1 MTERYE
7 LSKERIEE
15 IVTEAEGLCVYGP
28 FFVSVSR
35 YIKGLLSIYEDIKV
49 NGPIGN
55 KSLEELR
62 KRNDFLYGPIYPEAV
77 KVSTIK
83 ESDVFYEGYD
93 KSFLNPDYAYKM
105 YGETGTYLCA
115 VFAEIFGMIP
125 YVFECDI
132 EEIIIRIELLL
143 EIYGTVKNTYEDGE
157 EVKSD
162 TLKDILY
169 YYVFDYTE
177 DESLKRINKQLTIDN
192 AYANKII
199 ENYDLSDVRTL
210 YAFGE
215 YVGKSE
221 EETFSAV
228 AALDEKDVEIM
239 SSTFTEGFKKGFV
252 VSKKDLSKKKTVN
265 LRYRLGFERVAKE
278 AIKQFRS
285 MGLES
290 VIYRAG
296 YDIFSRTGIFKPGYY
311 GGLANPQFDEDHKED
326 MSLVL
331 DGHLV
336 TRRIEGIKAAYEEL
350 KKEAEE
356 WAGPACMEI
365 FGEDSF
371 VPAECAHAA
380 RYGSKKQEL
389 ITDYR
394 RKSSEITNE
403 YIKREERSFTIIAW
417 PVPAIGNY
425 DEILKE
431 IITVNT
437 LPTDKY
443 QAIHQA
449 LIDALDKSDYI
460 HVVGTNGNKT
470 DLKVKLADLK
480 NPDKETKYE
489 NCLADVNIPVGEVFT
504 SPVLK
509 GTDGVLHVKEVF
521 LNDLKFKNIELEIKD
536 GKIDKYTCTNYEDE
550 EKNKGFIEENL
561 LFHHPTL
568 PVGEAAIGTNTY
580 AYALAKKYDIFN
592 KLPIL
597 IAEKMGPHFAFGDTC
612 YSQEE
617 SVKVFNPDG
626 KEMIAKENGEPYTYC
641 HTDITIPYDELGLLE
656 AVTYGGERI
665 KLLENGR
672 FVLKGCEELNI
683 PLGQ

>member
-15 IVTEAEGLCVYGP
+15 IITEAEGLGIYGP
-28 FFVSVSR
+28 FFVSVSKHV
-35 YIKGLLSIYEDIKV
+35 KGLLDIYEDIKV
-49 NGPIGN
+49 NGSIGS

-62 KRNDFLYGPIYPEAV
+62 ERNDFLYGEIYEENY
-77 KVSTIK
+77 K
-83 ESDVFYEGYD
+83 
-93 KSFLNPDYAYKM
+93 KSYLNPDYAYETL
-105 YGETGTYLCA
+105 GEAGSILSA
-115 VFAEIFGMIP
+115 VYAEVFGMIP

-132 EEIIIRIELLL
+132 EELVIRMELLL
-143 EIYGTVKNTYEDGE
+143 EVYGNVLLAEGAPIKE
-157 EVKSD
+157 EE
-162 TLKDILY
+162 LREILY

-199 ENYDLSDVRTL
+199 ENCDLSDIRTL

-221 EETFSAV
+221 EDTFKAI
-228 AALDEKDVEIM
+228 AALDDKTVETM
-239 SSTFTEGFKKGFV
+239 SRTYTEGFKKGFV

-265 LRYRLGFERVAKE
+265 LRYRLGFERVACE
-278 AIKQFRS
+278 AIKQFRA

-350 KKEAEE
+350 KQEAEE

-371 VPAECAHAA
+371 VPSECVHAA
-380 RYGSKKQEL
+380 RYGAKKQEL
-389 ITDYR
+389 ITDFR
-394 RKSSEITNE
+394 RKSAEITNE

-425 DEILKE
+425 EEILKE

-437 LPTDKY
+437 LPVDTY
-443 QAIHQA
+443 QAIQQT
-449 LIDALDKSDYI
+449 LIDTLDKSDYI
-460 HVVGTNGNKT
+460 HVVGCNGNKT
-470 DLKVKLADLK
+470 DLKVKLYDL
-480 NPDKETKYE
+480 NDPAKETKYE
-489 NCLADVNIPVGEVFT
+489 NCLADVNIPLGEVFT

-536 GKIDKYTCTNYEDE
+536 GKISAYTCTNYEDE
-550 EKNKGFIEENL
+550 KKNKEFVEENL
-561 LFHHPTL
+561 LFYHPTL
-568 PVGEAAIGTNTY
+568 PMGEAAIGTNTY

-612 YSQEE
+612 YSNEE
-617 SVKVFNPDG
+617 SVKVYNPDG
-626 KEMIAKENGEPYTYC
+626 KEMIAKENGEAYTYC
-641 HTDITIPYDELGLLE
+641 HTDVTIPYDELGLLE
-656 AVTYGGERI
+656 AVDYEGNAV
-665 KLLENGR
+665 KLIENGK
-672 FVLKGCEELNI
+672 FVLGGCEELNV
-683 PLGQ
+683 PLEGI

>member
-15 IVTEAEGLCVYGP
+15 IVTEAEGLGKYGP
-28 FFVSVSR
+28 FFVSVSK
-35 YIKGLLSIYEDIKV
+35 YVKGLLSIYEDIKV

-62 KRNDFLYGPIYPEAV
+62 ERNDFLYGEIYSENY
-77 KVSTIK
+77 KTS
-83 ESDVFYEGYD
+83 Y
-93 KSFLNPDYAYKM
+93 LNPDYAYEAL
-105 YGETGTYLCA
+105 GEEGVLLSA
-115 VFAEIFGMIP
+115 VYAEIFGMIP

-132 EEIIIRIELLL
+132 EELVIRMELFLEVYGNVLLL
-143 EIYGTVKNTYEDGE
+143 EGETVKAE
-157 EVKSD
+157 E
-162 TLKDILY
+162 LREILY

-177 DESLKRINKQLTIDN
+177 DESVKRINKQLTIDN

-221 EETFSAV
+221 EETFLAMAS
-228 AALDEKDVEIM
+228 LDEKDIEIM
-239 SSTFTEGFKKGFV
+239 SRTYTEGFKKGFV

-265 LRYRLGFERVAKE
+265 LRYRLGFERVAKD
-278 AIKQFRS
+278 AIKQFRQ

-331 DGHLV
+331 NGQLV

-371 VPAECAHAA
+371 VPSECAHAA

-389 ITDYR
+389 ITDFR
-394 RKSSEITNE
+394 KKSSEITNE

-425 DEILKE
+425 EEILKE

-437 LPTDKY
+437 LPVDTY
-443 QAIHQA
+443 QKIQQT
-449 LIDALDKSDYI
+449 LIDTLDKSDYI
-460 HVVGTNGNKT
+460 HVVGCNGNKT

-480 NPDKETKYE
+480 DPLKETKYE
-489 NCLADVNIPVGEVFT
+489 NCLADVNIPLGEVFT

-509 GTDGVLHVKEVF
+509 GTEGVLHVKEVF

-536 GKIDKYTCTNYEDE
+536 GKISAYTCTNYEDE
-550 EKNKGFIEENL
+550 KKNKEFIDENL
-561 LFHHPTL
+561 LFYHPTL
-568 PVGEAAIGTNTY
+568 PMGEAAIGTNTY

-612 YSQEE
+612 YSNEE
-617 SVKVFNPDG
+617 SVKVYNPDG
-626 KEMIAKENGEPYTYC
+626 KEMIAKENGEAYTYC
-641 HTDITIPYDELGLLE
+641 HTDVTIPYDELGLLE
-656 AVTYGGERI
+656 AVDYNGVAV
-665 KLLENGR
+665 KLIENGR
-672 FVLKGCEELNI
+672 FVLEGCEELNI
-683 PLGQ
+683 PLEGI

>member
-7 LSKERIEE
+7 LSKQRIRE
-15 IVTEAEGLCVYGP
+15 IITEAGGLKIYGP
-28 FFVSVSR
+28 FFVSVSK
-35 YIKGLLSIYEDIKV
+35 YVKGLLDIYEDIKV

-62 KRNDFLYGPIYPEAV
+62 ERNDFLYGEIYAENY
-77 KVSTIK
+77 K
-83 ESDVFYEGYD
+83 
-93 KSFLNPDYAYKM
+93 KSYLNPDYAYETL
-105 YGETGTYLCA
+105 GEAGSILSA
-115 VFAEIFGMIP
+115 VYAEIFGMIP

-132 EEIIIRIELLL
+132 EELVIRMELLL
-143 EIYGTVKNTYEDGE
+143 EVYGNVLLSEGALIKE
-157 EVKSD
+157 EE
-162 TLKDILY
+162 LREILY

-199 ENYDLSDVRTL
+199 ENYDLSDLRTL

-221 EETFSAV
+221 EETFETI
-228 AALDEKDVEIM
+228 AALDDKTVETM
-239 SSTFTEGFKKGFV
+239 SRTYTEGFKKGFV

-265 LRYRLGFERVAKE
+265 LRYRLGFERVAAK
-278 AIKQFRS
+278 AIKQFRA

-290 VIYRAG
+290 IIYRAG

-371 VPAECAHAA
+371 VPSECIYAA
-380 RYGSKKQEL
+380 RYGAKKQEL
-389 ITDYR
+389 ITDFR
-394 RKSSEITNE
+394 RKSAEITNE

-425 DEILKE
+425 EEILKE

-437 LPTDKY
+437 LSVDTY
-443 QAIHQA
+443 QAIQQT
-449 LIDALDKSDYI
+449 LIDTLDKSDYI
-460 HVVGTNGNKT
+460 HIVGCNGNKT
-470 DLKVKLADLK
+470 DLKVKLYDLN
-480 NPDKETKYE
+480 NPAKETKYE
-489 NCLADVNIPVGEVFT
+489 NCLADVNIPLGEVFT

-536 GKIDKYTCTNYEDE
+536 GKISAYTCTNYEDE
-550 EKNKGFIEENL
+550 KKNKEFIEENL
-561 LFHHPTL
+561 LFYHPTL
-568 PVGEAAIGTNTY
+568 PMGEAAIGTNTY

-612 YSQEE
+612 YSNEE
-617 SVKVFNPDG
+617 SVKVYNPDG
-626 KEMIAKENGEPYTYC
+626 KEMIAKENGEAYTYC
-641 HTDITIPYDELGLLE
+641 HTDVTIPYDELGLLE
-656 AVTYGGERI
+656 AVDYEGNAV
-665 KLLENGR
+665 KLIENGK
-672 FVLKGCEELNI
+672 FVLGGCEELNV
-683 PLGQ
+683 PLEGI

>member
-15 IVTEAEGLCVYGP
+15 IVTEAEGLGIYGP
-28 FFVSVSR
+28 FFVSVSK
-35 YIKGLLSIYEDIKV
+35 YVKGLLSIYEDIKV

-62 KRNDFLYGPIYPEAV
+62 ERNDFLYGEIYSENY
-77 KVSTIK
+77 KTS
-83 ESDVFYEGYD
+83 Y
-93 KSFLNPDYAYKM
+93 LNPDYAHETL
-105 YGETGTYLCA
+105 GEAGVLLSA
-115 VFAEIFGMIP
+115 VYAEVFGMIP

-132 EEIIIRIELLL
+132 EELVIRMELFLEVYGNVLLL
-143 EIYGTVKNTYEDGE
+143 EGETVKAE
-157 EVKSD
+157 E
-162 TLKDILY
+162 LREILY

-177 DESLKRINKQLTIDN
+177 DESVKRINKQLTIDN

-210 YAFGE
+210 FAFGE

-221 EETFSAV
+221 EETFLAMAS
-228 AALDEKDVEIM
+228 LDEKDIEIM
-239 SSTFTEGFKKGFV
+239 SRTYTEGFKKGFV

-265 LRYRLGFERVAKE
+265 LRYRLGFERVAKD
-278 AIKQFRS
+278 AIKQFRQ

-331 DGHLV
+331 NGQLV

-350 KKEAEE
+350 KKEAKE

-371 VPAECAHAA
+371 VPSECAHAA
-380 RYGSKKQEL
+380 RYGTKKQEL
-389 ITDYR
+389 ITDFR

-425 DEILKE
+425 EEILKE

-437 LPTDKY
+437 LPVDTY
-443 QAIHQA
+443 QKIQQT
-449 LIDALDKSDYI
+449 LIDTLDKSDYI
-460 HVVGTNGNKT
+460 HVVGCNGNKT

-480 NPDKETKYE
+480 DPLKETKYE
-489 NCLADVNIPVGEVFT
+489 NCLADVNIPLGEVFT

-509 GTDGVLHVKEVF
+509 GTEGVLHVKEVF

-536 GKIDKYTCTNYEDE
+536 GKISAYTCTNYEDE
-550 EKNKGFIEENL
+550 KKNKEFIDENL
-561 LFHHPTL
+561 LFYHPTL
-568 PVGEAAIGTNTY
+568 PMGEAAIGTNTY

-612 YSQEE
+612 YSNEE
-617 SVKVFNPDG
+617 SVKVYNPDG
-626 KEMIAKENGEPYTYC
+626 KEMIAKENGESYTYC
-641 HTDITIPYDELGLLE
+641 HTDVTIPYDELGLLE
-656 AVTYGGERI
+656 AVDYNGI
-665 KLLENGR
+665 AVKLIENGR
-672 FVLKGCEELNI
+672 FVLEGCEELNI
-683 PLGQ
+683 PLEGI

>member
-15 IVTEAEGLCVYGP
+15 IVTEAEGLGLYGP
-28 FFVSVSR
+28 FFVSVSK
-35 YIKGLLSIYEDIKV
+35 YVKGLLSIYEDIKV
-49 NGPIGN
+49 KGPIGN

-62 KRNDFLYGPIYPEAV
+62 ERNDFLYGEIYAENY
-77 KVSTIK
+77 KTS
-83 ESDVFYEGYD
+83 Y
-93 KSFLNPDYAYKM
+93 LNPDYAYKAF
-105 YGETGTYLCA
+105 GEAGVLLSA
-115 VFAEIFGMIP
+115 VYAEVFGMIP

-132 EEIIIRIELLL
+132 EELVIRMELFLEVYGNVLLL
-143 EIYGTVKNTYEDGE
+143 EGE
-157 EVKSD
+157 SIKAEE
-162 TLKDILY
+162 LREILY
-169 YYVFDYTE
+169 FYVFDYTE
-177 DESLKRINKQLTIDN
+177 DESVKRINKQLTIDN

-210 YAFGE
+210 FAFGE

-221 EETFSAV
+221 EETFLAMAS
-228 AALDEKDVEIM
+228 LDEKDIEIM
-239 SSTFTEGFKKGFV
+239 SRTYTEGFKKGFV

-265 LRYRLGFERVAKE
+265 LRYRLGFERVAKD
-278 AIKQFRS
+278 AIKQFRQ
-285 MGLES
+285 MGFES

-311 GGLANPQFDEDHKED
+311 GGLANPQFEEDHKED

-331 DGHLV
+331 NGQLV

-371 VPAECAHAA
+371 VPSECAHAA
-380 RYGSKKQEL
+380 RYGTKKQEL
-389 ITDYR
+389 ITDFR

-425 DEILKE
+425 EEILKE

-437 LPTDKY
+437 LPVDTY
-443 QAIHQA
+443 QNIQQT
-449 LIDALDKSDYI
+449 LIDTLDKSDYI
-460 HVVGTNGNKT
+460 HVVGCNGNKT
-470 DLKVKLADLK
+470 DLKVKLADL
-480 NPDKETKYE
+480 NDPSKETKYE
-489 NCLADVNIPVGEVFT
+489 NCLADVNIPLGEVFT

-509 GTDGVLHVKEVF
+509 GTEGVLHVKEVF

-536 GKIDKYTCTNYEDE
+536 GKISAYTCTNYEDE
-550 EKNKGFIEENL
+550 KKNKEFIDENL
-561 LFHHPTL
+561 LFYHPTL
-568 PVGEAAIGTNTY
+568 PMGEAAIGTNTY

-612 YSQEE
+612 YSNEE
-617 SVKVFNPDG
+617 SVKVYNPDG
-626 KEMIAKENGEPYTYC
+626 KEMIAKENGEAYTYC
-641 HTDITIPYDELGLLE
+641 HTDVTIPYDELGLLE
-656 AVTYGGERI
+656 AIDYNGVAV
-665 KLLENGR
+665 KLIENGR
-672 FVLKGCEELNI
+672 FVLEGCEELNI
-683 PLGQ
+683 PLEGI

>member
-15 IVTEAEGLCVYGP
+15 IVTEAEGLGIYGP
-28 FFVSVSR
+28 FFVSVSK
-35 YIKGLLSIYEDIKV
+35 YVKGLLSIYEDIKV

-62 KRNDFLYGPIYPEAV
+62 ERNDFLYGEIYSENY
-77 KVSTIK
+77 KTS
-83 ESDVFYEGYD
+83 Y
-93 KSFLNPDYAYKM
+93 LNPDYAYDTL
-105 YGETGTYLCA
+105 GEAGVLLSA
-115 VFAEIFGMIP
+115 VYAEVFGMIP

-132 EEIIIRIELLL
+132 EELVIRMELFLEVYGNVLLL
-143 EIYGTVKNTYEDGE
+143 EGETVKAE
-157 EVKSD
+157 E
-162 TLKDILY
+162 LREILY

-177 DESLKRINKQLTIDN
+177 DESVKRINKQLTIDN

-210 YAFGE
+210 FAFGE

-221 EETFSAV
+221 EETFLAMAS
-228 AALDEKDVEIM
+228 LDEKDIEIM
-239 SSTFTEGFKKGFV
+239 SRTYTEGFKKGFV

-278 AIKQFRS
+278 AIKQFRQ

-331 DGHLV
+331 NGQLV

-371 VPAECAHAA
+371 VPSECVHAA
-380 RYGSKKQEL
+380 RYGTKKQEL
-389 ITDYR
+389 ITEYR

-425 DEILKE
+425 EEILKE

-437 LPTDKY
+437 LPVDTY
-443 QAIHQA
+443 QNIQQT
-449 LIDALDKSDYI
+449 LIDTLDKSDYI
-460 HVVGTNGNKT
+460 HVVGCNGNKT

-480 NPDKETKYE
+480 DPLKETKYE
-489 NCLADVNIPVGEVFT
+489 NCLADVNIPLGEVFT

-509 GTDGVLHVKEVF
+509 GTEGVLHVKEVF

-536 GKIDKYTCTNYEDE
+536 GKISAYTCTNYEDE
-550 EKNKGFIEENL
+550 KKNKEFIDENL
-561 LFHHPTL
+561 LFYHPTL
-568 PVGEAAIGTNTY
+568 PMGEAAIGTNTY

-612 YSQEE
+612 YSNEE
-617 SVKVFNPDG
+617 SVKVYNPDG
-626 KEMIAKENGEPYTYC
+626 KEMIAKENGEAYTYC
-641 HTDITIPYDELGLLE
+641 HTDVTIPYDELGLLE
-656 AVTYGGERI
+656 AVDYNGI
-665 KLLENGR
+665 AVKLIENGR
-672 FVLKGCEELNI
+672 FVLEGCEELNI
-683 PLGQ
+683 PLEGI

>member
-15 IVTEAEGLCVYGP
+15 IITEAEGLGIYGP
-28 FFVSVSR
+28 FFVSVSK
-35 YIKGLLSIYEDIKV
+35 YVNGLLDIYEDIKV
-49 NGPIGN
+49 NGPIGS

-62 KRNDFLYGPIYPEAV
+62 ERNDFLYGEIYAENY
-77 KVSTIK
+77 K
-83 ESDVFYEGYD
+83 
-93 KSFLNPDYAYKM
+93 KSYLNPDYAYEIL
-105 YGETGTYLCA
+105 GEAGGILSA
-115 VFAEIFGMIP
+115 VYAEVFGMIP

-132 EEIIIRIELLL
+132 EELVIRMELLL
-143 EIYGTVKNTYEDGE
+143 EVYGNVLLAEGAPIKE
-157 EVKSD
+157 EE
-162 TLKDILY
+162 LCEILY

-199 ENYDLSDVRTL
+199 ENYDLSDLRTL

-221 EETFSAV
+221 EETFKAI
-228 AALDEKDVEIM
+228 AALDDKTVETM
-239 SSTFTEGFKKGFV
+239 SRTYTEGFKKGFV

-265 LRYRLGFERVAKE
+265 LRYRLGFERVACE
-278 AIKQFRS
+278 AIKQFRA

-356 WAGPACMEI
+356 WAGPACIEI

-371 VPAECAHAA
+371 VPSECIHAA
-380 RYGSKKQEL
+380 RYGAKKQEL
-389 ITDYR
+389 ITDFR
-394 RKSSEITNE
+394 RKSAEITNE

-425 DEILKE
+425 EEILKE

-437 LPTDKY
+437 LPVDTY
-443 QAIHQA
+443 QAIQQT
-449 LIDALDKSDYI
+449 LIDTLDKSDYI
-460 HVVGTNGNKT
+460 HIVGCNGNKT
-470 DLKVKLADLK
+470 DLKVKLYDL
-480 NPDKETKYE
+480 NDPAKETKYE
-489 NCLADVNIPVGEVFT
+489 NCLADVNIPLGEVFT

-536 GKIDKYTCTNYEDE
+536 GKISAYTCTNYEDE
-550 EKNKGFIEENL
+550 KKNKEFIEENL
-561 LFHHPTL
+561 LFYHPTL
-568 PVGEAAIGTNTY
+568 PMGEAAIGTNTY

-612 YSQEE
+612 YSNEE

-626 KEMIAKENGEPYTYC
+626 KEMIAKENGEAYTYC
-641 HTDITIPYDELGLLE
+641 HTDVTIPYDELGLLE
-656 AVTYGGERI
+656 AVDYEGNAV
-665 KLLENGR
+665 KLIENGK
-672 FVLKGCEELNI
+672 FVLGGCEELNV
-683 PLGQ
+683 PLEGI

>member
-15 IVTEAEGLCVYGP
+15 IVTEAEGLGKYGP
-28 FFVSVSR
+28 FFVSVSK
-35 YIKGLLSIYEDIKV
+35 YVKGLLSIYEDIKV

-62 KRNDFLYGPIYPEAV
+62 KRNDFLYGEIYSGNY
-77 KVSTIK
+77 KTS
-83 ESDVFYEGYD
+83 Y
-93 KSFLNPDYAYKM
+93 LNPDYAYEAL
-105 YGETGTYLCA
+105 GEAGVLLSA
-115 VFAEIFGMIP
+115 VYAEIFGMIP

-132 EEIIIRIELLL
+132 EELVIRMELFLEVYGNVLLL
-143 EIYGTVKNTYEDGE
+143 EGKTVKAE
-157 EVKSD
+157 E
-162 TLKDILY
+162 LREILY

-177 DESLKRINKQLTIDN
+177 DESVKRINKQLTIDN

-210 YAFGE
+210 FAFGE

-221 EETFSAV
+221 EETFLAMAS
-228 AALDEKDVEIM
+228 LDEKDIEIM
-239 SSTFTEGFKKGFV
+239 SRTYTEGFKKGFV

-265 LRYRLGFERVAKE
+265 LRYRLGFERVAKD
-278 AIKQFRS
+278 AIKQFRQ

-331 DGHLV
+331 NGQLV

-350 KKEAEE
+350 KTEAEE

-371 VPAECAHAA
+371 VPSECVHAA

-389 ITDYR
+389 ITDFR
-394 RKSSEITNE
+394 KKSSEITNE

-425 DEILKE
+425 EEILKE

-437 LPTDKY
+437 LPVDTY
-443 QAIHQA
+443 QKIQQT
-449 LIDALDKSDYI
+449 LIDTLDKSDYI
-460 HVVGTNGNKT
+460 HVVGCNGNKT

-480 NPDKETKYE
+480 DPLKETKYE
-489 NCLADVNIPVGEVFT
+489 NCLADVNIPLGEVFT

-509 GTDGVLHVKEVF
+509 GTEGVLHVKEVF

-536 GKIDKYTCTNYEDE
+536 GKISAYTCTNYEDE
-550 EKNKGFIEENL
+550 KKNKEFIDENL
-561 LFHHPTL
+561 LFYHPTL
-568 PVGEAAIGTNTY
+568 PMGEAAIGTNTY

-612 YSQEE
+612 YSNEE

-626 KEMIAKENGEPYTYC
+626 KEMIAKENGEAYTYC
-641 HTDITIPYDELGLLE
+641 HTDVTIPYDELGLLE
-656 AVTYGGERI
+656 AVDYNGVAV
-665 KLLENGR
+665 KLIENGR
-672 FVLKGCEELNI
+672 FVLEGCEELNI
-683 PLGQ
+683 PLEGI

>member
-7 LSKERIEE
+7 LAKQRINEL
-15 IVTEAEGLCVYGP
+15 ITEARGLDKFGP
-28 FFVSVSR
+28 FFVSVSK
-35 YIKGLLSIYEDIKV
+35 YISGLADIYEDIKV
-49 NGPIGN
+49 NGPIKG
-55 KSLEELR
+55 KTIEELR
-62 KRNDFLYGPIYPEAV
+62 KRNDFLYGEIY
-77 KVSTIK
+77 KDNYKNS
-83 ESDVFYEGYD
+83 Y
-93 KSFLNPDYAYKM
+93 LNPDYAYETL
-105 YGETGTYLCA
+105 GEAGSVLC
-115 VFAEIFGMIP
+115 VVYAEIFGLIP

-132 EEIIIRIELLL
+132 EEIVIRMELFL
-143 EIYGTVKNTYEDGE
+143 EVYSNIKEAE
-157 EVKSD
+157 EVNSEE
-162 TLKDILY
+162 LKEIMY

-177 DESLKRINKQLTIDN
+177 DESLKRIGKQLTLDN

-199 ENYDLSDVRTL
+199 ENYDLNDVRTL

-221 EETFSAV
+221 EETFEAI
-228 AALDEKDVEIM
+228 ADLDEDTVDLM
-239 SSTFTEGFKKGFV
+239 SRTFTEGFKRGFV

-265 LRYRLGFERVAKE
+265 LRYRLGFEKVAKK
-278 AIKQFRS
+278 AIVQFNE

-296 YDIFSRTGIFKPGYY
+296 YDIFSRGGIFKVGYY

-326 MSLVL
+326 MSLIL
-331 DGHLV
+331 DGQLV
-336 TRRIEGIKAAYEEL
+336 TRRIEGIKASYEEL
-350 KKEAEE
+350 KKEASEF
-356 WAGPACMEI
+356 AGPACMEI

-371 VPAECAHAA
+371 VPTECKHAL
-380 RYGSKKQEL
+380 RYGTKKQNL
-389 ITDYR
+389 IRDFR
-394 RKSSEITNE
+394 EKSSKITNE
-403 YIKREERSFTIIAW
+403 YIKREERSFAIIAW
-417 PVPAIGNY
+417 PIPAIGNY
-425 DEILKE
+425 KEILNE

-437 LPTDKY
+437 LPVDKY
-443 QAIHQA
+443 EAIQQT
-449 LIDALDKSDYI
+449 LIDTLDKADYI
-460 HVVGTNGNKT
+460 HIQGQNGNKT
-470 DLKVKLADLK
+470 DLNVKLADL
-480 NPDKETKYE
+480 NDPEKETKYE

-509 GTDGVLHVKEVF
+509 GTNGTLHVKEVF
-521 LNDLKFKNIELEIKD
+521 LNDLKFKNIELDIED
-536 GKIDKYTCTNYEDE
+536 GKIKEYTCTNYDDE
-550 EKNKGFIEENL
+550 KKNREFIEENL

-568 PVGEAAIGTNTY
+568 PMGEAAIGTNTY

-617 SVKVFNPDG
+617 SVKVYNPDG

-656 AVTYGGERI
+656 AVTYQGERI

-672 FVLKGCEELNI
+672 FVLNGCEELNA
-683 PLGQ
+683 PLER

>member
-15 IVTEAEGLCVYGP
+15 IVTEAEGLGIYGP
-28 FFVSVSR
+28 FFVSVSK
-35 YIKGLLSIYEDIKV
+35 YVKGLLSIYEDIKV

-62 KRNDFLYGPIYPEAV
+62 ERNDFLYGEIYSGNY
-77 KVSTIK
+77 KTS
-83 ESDVFYEGYD
+83 Y
-93 KSFLNPDYAYKM
+93 LNPDYAYEAL
-105 YGETGTYLCA
+105 GEAGVLLSA
-115 VFAEIFGMIP
+115 VYAEIFGMIP

-132 EEIIIRIELLL
+132 EELVIRMELFLEVYGNVLLL
-143 EIYGTVKNTYEDGE
+143 EGETVKAE
-157 EVKSD
+157 E
-162 TLKDILY
+162 LREILY

-177 DESLKRINKQLTIDN
+177 DESVKRINKQLTIDN

-210 YAFGE
+210 FAFGE

-221 EETFSAV
+221 EETFLAMAS
-228 AALDEKDVEIM
+228 LDEKDIEIM
-239 SSTFTEGFKKGFV
+239 SRTYTEGFKKGFV

-265 LRYRLGFERVAKE
+265 LRYRLGFERVAKD
-278 AIKQFRS
+278 AIKQFRQ

-331 DGHLV
+331 NGQLV

-371 VPAECAHAA
+371 VPSECAHAA
-380 RYGSKKQEL
+380 RYGTKKQEL
-389 ITDYR
+389 ITDFR

-425 DEILKE
+425 EEILKE

-437 LPTDKY
+437 LPVDTY
-443 QAIHQA
+443 QNIQQT
-449 LIDALDKSDYI
+449 LIDTLDKSDYI
-460 HVVGTNGNKT
+460 HVVGCNGNKT
-470 DLKVKLADLK
+470 DLKVKLTDLK
-480 NPDKETKYE
+480 DPLKETKYE
-489 NCLADVNIPVGEVFT
+489 NCLADVNIPLGEVFT

-509 GTDGVLHVKEVF
+509 GTEGVLHVKEVF

-536 GKIDKYTCTNYEDE
+536 GKISAYTCTNYEDE
-550 EKNKGFIEENL
+550 KKNKEFIDENL
-561 LFHHPTL
+561 LFYHPTL
-568 PVGEAAIGTNTY
+568 PMGEAAIGTNTY

-612 YSQEE
+612 YSNEE

-626 KEMIAKENGEPYTYC
+626 KEMIAKENGESYTYC
-641 HTDITIPYDELGLLE
+641 HTDVTIPYDELGLLE
-656 AVTYGGERI
+656 AVDYNGI
-665 KLLENGR
+665 AVKLIENGR
-672 FVLKGCEELNI
+672 FVLEGCEELNI
-683 PLGQ
+683 PLEGI

>member
-15 IVTEAEGLCVYGP
+15 IVTEAEGLGKYSP
-28 FFVSVSR
+28 FFVSVSK
-35 YIKGLLSIYEDIKV
+35 YVKGLLSIYEDIKV

-62 KRNDFLYGPIYPEAV
+62 ERNDFLYGEIYA
-77 KVSTIK
+77 KNYKTS
-83 ESDVFYEGYD
+83 Y
-93 KSFLNPDYAYKM
+93 LNPDYAYEAL
-105 YGETGTYLCA
+105 GEAGVLLSA
-115 VFAEIFGMIP
+115 VYAEIFGMIP

-132 EEIIIRIELLL
+132 EELVIRMELFLEVYGNVLLL
-143 EIYGTVKNTYEDGE
+143 EGETVKAE
-157 EVKSD
+157 E
-162 TLKDILY
+162 LREILY

-177 DESLKRINKQLTIDN
+177 DESVKRINKQLTIDN

-210 YAFGE
+210 FAFGE

-221 EETFSAV
+221 EETFLAMAS
-228 AALDEKDVEIM
+228 LDEKDIEIM
-239 SSTFTEGFKKGFV
+239 SRTYTEGFKKGFV

-265 LRYRLGFERVAKE
+265 LRYRLGFERVAKD
-278 AIKQFRS
+278 AIKQFRQ

-331 DGHLV
+331 NGQLV

-371 VPAECAHAA
+371 VPSECAHAA

-389 ITDYR
+389 ITDFR
-394 RKSSEITNE
+394 KKSSEIINE

-425 DEILKE
+425 AEILKE

-437 LPTDKY
+437 LPVDTY
-443 QAIHQA
+443 QKIQQT
-449 LIDALDKSDYI
+449 LIDTLDKSDYI
-460 HVVGTNGNKT
+460 HVVGCNGNKT

-480 NPDKETKYE
+480 DPLKETKYE
-489 NCLADVNIPVGEVFT
+489 NCLADVNIPLGEVFT

-509 GTDGVLHVKEVF
+509 GTEGVLHVKEVF

-536 GKIDKYTCTNYEDE
+536 GKISTYTCTNYEDE
-550 EKNKGFIEENL
+550 KKNKEFIDENL
-561 LFHHPTL
+561 LFYHPTL
-568 PVGEAAIGTNTY
+568 PMGEAAIGTNTY

-612 YSQEE
+612 YSNEE
-617 SVKVFNPDG
+617 SVKVYNPDG
-626 KEMIAKENGEPYTYC
+626 KEMIAKENGEAYTYC
-641 HTDITIPYDELGLLE
+641 HTDVTIPYDELGLLE
-656 AVTYGGERI
+656 AVDYNGVAV
-665 KLLENGR
+665 KLIENGR
-672 FVLKGCEELNI
+672 FVLEGCEELNI
-683 PLGQ
+683 PLKGIK

>member
-15 IVTEAEGLCVYGP
+15 IITEAEGLGIYGP
-28 FFVSVSR
+28 FFVSVSK
-35 YIKGLLSIYEDIKV
+35 YVKGLLDIYEDIKV
-49 NGPIGN
+49 NGPICS

-62 KRNDFLYGPIYPEAV
+62 ERKDFLYGEIYAENY
-77 KVSTIK
+77 K
-83 ESDVFYEGYD
+83 
-93 KSFLNPDYAYKM
+93 KSFLNPDYAYEIL
-105 YGETGTYLCA
+105 GEAGSILSA
-115 VFAEIFGMIP
+115 VYAEIFGMIP

-132 EEIIIRIELLL
+132 EELVIRMELLL
-143 EIYGTVKNTYEDGE
+143 EVYGNVLLAEGSLIKE
-157 EVKSD
+157 EE
-162 TLKDILY
+162 LREILY

-199 ENYDLSDVRTL
+199 ENYDLSDLRTL

-221 EETFSAV
+221 EETFKAI
-228 AALDEKDVEIM
+228 AALDDKTIETM
-239 SSTFTEGFKKGFV
+239 SRTYTEGFRKGFV

-265 LRYRLGFERVAKE
+265 LRYRLGFERVAAE
-278 AIKQFRS
+278 AIKQFRA

-350 KKEAEE
+350 KQEAEE

-371 VPAECAHAA
+371 VPSECIHAA
-380 RYGSKKQEL
+380 RYGAKKQEL
-389 ITDYR
+389 ITDFR
-394 RKSSEITNE
+394 RKSAEITNE

-425 DEILKE
+425 EEILKE

-437 LPTDKY
+437 LPVDTY
-443 QAIHQA
+443 QAIQQT
-449 LIDALDKSDYI
+449 LIDTLDKSDYI
-460 HVVGTNGNKT
+460 HIVGCNGNKT
-470 DLKVKLADLK
+470 DLKVKLYGLNDPA
-480 NPDKETKYE
+480 KETKYE
-489 NCLADVNIPVGEVFT
+489 NCLADVNIPLGEVFT

-536 GKIDKYTCTNYEDE
+536 GKISAYTCTNYEDE
-550 EKNKGFIEENL
+550 KKNKEFIEENL
-561 LFHHPTL
+561 LFYHPTL
-568 PVGEAAIGTNTY
+568 PMGEAAIGTNTY

-612 YSQEE
+612 YSNEE

-626 KEMIAKENGEPYTYC
+626 KEMIAKENGEAYTYC
-641 HTDITIPYDELGLLE
+641 HTDVTIPYDELGLLE
-656 AVTYGGERI
+656 AVDYEGNAV
-665 KLLENGR
+665 KLIENGK
-672 FVLKGCEELNI
+672 FVLGGCEELNV
-683 PLGQ
+683 PLEGI

>member
-15 IVTEAEGLCVYGP
+15 IVTEAEGLGIYGP
-28 FFVSVSR
+28 FFVSVSK
-35 YIKGLLSIYEDIKV
+35 YVKGLLSIYEDIKV

-62 KRNDFLYGPIYPEAV
+62 ERNDFLYGEIYSENY
-77 KVSTIK
+77 KTS
-83 ESDVFYEGYD
+83 Y
-93 KSFLNPDYAYKM
+93 LNPDYAYDTL
-105 YGETGTYLCA
+105 GEAGVLLSA
-115 VFAEIFGMIP
+115 VYAEVFGMIP

-132 EEIIIRIELLL
+132 EELVIRMELFLEVYGNVLLL
-143 EIYGTVKNTYEDGE
+143 EGETVKAE
-157 EVKSD
+157 E
-162 TLKDILY
+162 LREILY

-177 DESLKRINKQLTIDN
+177 DESVKRINKQLTIDN

-210 YAFGE
+210 FAFGE

-221 EETFSAV
+221 EETFLAMAS
-228 AALDEKDVEIM
+228 LDEKDIEIM
-239 SSTFTEGFKKGFV
+239 SRTYTEGFKKGFV

-265 LRYRLGFERVAKE
+265 LRYRLGFERVAKD
-278 AIKQFRS
+278 AIKQFRQ

-331 DGHLV
+331 NGQLV

-350 KKEAEE
+350 KKEAKE

-371 VPAECAHAA
+371 VPSECAHAA
-380 RYGSKKQEL
+380 RYGTKKQEL
-389 ITDYR
+389 ITDFR

-425 DEILKE
+425 EEILKE

-437 LPTDKY
+437 LPVDTY
-443 QAIHQA
+443 QKIQQT
-449 LIDALDKSDYI
+449 LIDTLDKSDYI
-460 HVVGTNGNKT
+460 HVVGCNGNKT

-480 NPDKETKYE
+480 DPLKETKYE
-489 NCLADVNIPVGEVFT
+489 NCLADVNIPLGEVFT

-509 GTDGVLHVKEVF
+509 GTEGVLHVKEVF

-536 GKIDKYTCTNYEDE
+536 GKISAYTCTNYEDE
-550 EKNKGFIEENL
+550 KKNKEFIDENL
-561 LFHHPTL
+561 LFYHPTL
-568 PVGEAAIGTNTY
+568 PMGEAAIGTNTY

-612 YSQEE
+612 YSNEE
-617 SVKVFNPDG
+617 SVKVYNPDG
-626 KEMIAKENGEPYTYC
+626 KEMIAKENGEAYTYC
-641 HTDITIPYDELGLLE
+641 HTDVTIPYDELGLLE
-656 AVTYGGERI
+656 AVDYNGI
-665 KLLENGR
+665 AVKLIENGR
-672 FVLKGCEELNI
+672 FVLEGCEELNI
-683 PLGQ
+683 PLEGI

>member
-15 IVTEAEGLCVYGP
+15 IVTEAEGLGKYGP
-28 FFVSVSR
+28 FFVSVSK
-35 YIKGLLSIYEDIKV
+35 YVKGLLSIYEDIKV

-62 KRNDFLYGPIYPEAV
+62 ERNDFLYGEIYSGNY
-77 KVSTIK
+77 KTS
-83 ESDVFYEGYD
+83 Y
-93 KSFLNPDYAYKM
+93 LNPDYAYEAL
-105 YGETGTYLCA
+105 GEAGVLLSA
-115 VFAEIFGMIP
+115 VYAEIFGMIP

-132 EEIIIRIELLL
+132 EELVIRMELFLEVYGNVLLL
-143 EIYGTVKNTYEDGE
+143 EGETVKAE
-157 EVKSD
+157 E
-162 TLKDILY
+162 LREILY

-177 DESLKRINKQLTIDN
+177 DESVKRINKQLTIDN

-210 YAFGE
+210 FAFGE

-221 EETFSAV
+221 EETFLAMAS
-228 AALDEKDVEIM
+228 LDEKDIEIM
-239 SSTFTEGFKKGFV
+239 SRTYTEGFKKGFV

-265 LRYRLGFERVAKE
+265 LRYRLGFERVAKD
-278 AIKQFRS
+278 AIKQFRQ

-331 DGHLV
+331 NGQLV

-371 VPAECAHAA
+371 VPSECAHAA

-389 ITDYR
+389 ITDFR
-394 RKSSEITNE
+394 KKSSEITNE

-425 DEILKE
+425 EEILKE

-437 LPTDKY
+437 LPVDTY
-443 QAIHQA
+443 QKIQQT
-449 LIDALDKSDYI
+449 LIDTLDKSDYI
-460 HVVGTNGNKT
+460 HVVGCNGNKT
-470 DLKVKLADLK
+470 DLKVKLADL
-480 NPDKETKYE
+480 NDPLKETKYE
-489 NCLADVNIPVGEVFT
+489 NCLADVNIPLGEVFT

-509 GTDGVLHVKEVF
+509 GTEGVLHVKEVF

-536 GKIDKYTCTNYEDE
+536 GKISAYTCTNYEDE
-550 EKNKGFIEENL
+550 KKNKEFIDENL
-561 LFHHPTL
+561 LFYHPTL
-568 PVGEAAIGTNTY
+568 PMGEAAIGTNTY

-612 YSQEE
+612 YSNEE

-626 KEMIAKENGEPYTYC
+626 KEMIAKENGEAYTYC
-641 HTDITIPYDELGLLE
+641 HTDVTIPYDELGLLE
-656 AVTYGGERI
+656 AVDYNGVAV
-665 KLLENGR
+665 KLIENGR
-672 FVLKGCEELNI
+672 FVLEGCEELNI
-683 PLGQ
+683 PLEGI

>member
-15 IVTEAEGLCVYGP
+15 IVTEAEGLGKYGP
-28 FFVSVSR
+28 FFVSVSK
-35 YIKGLLSIYEDIKV
+35 YVKGLLSIYEDIKV

-62 KRNDFLYGPIYPEAV
+62 KRNDFLYGEIYSGNY
-77 KVSTIK
+77 KTS
-83 ESDVFYEGYD
+83 Y
-93 KSFLNPDYAYKM
+93 LNPDYAYEAL
-105 YGETGTYLCA
+105 GEAGVLLSA
-115 VFAEIFGMIP
+115 VYAEIFGMIP

-132 EEIIIRIELLL
+132 EELVIRMELFLEVYGNVLLL
-143 EIYGTVKNTYEDGE
+143 EGKTVKAE
-157 EVKSD
+157 E
-162 TLKDILY
+162 LREILY

-177 DESLKRINKQLTIDN
+177 DESVKRINKQLTIDN

-210 YAFGE
+210 FAFGE

-221 EETFSAV
+221 EETFLAMAS
-228 AALDEKDVEIM
+228 LDEKDIEIM
-239 SSTFTEGFKKGFV
+239 SRTYTEGFKKGFV

-265 LRYRLGFERVAKE
+265 LRYRLGFERVVKD
-278 AIKQFRS
+278 AIKQFRQ

-331 DGHLV
+331 NGQLV

-371 VPAECAHAA
+371 VPSECAHAA

-389 ITDYR
+389 ITDFR
-394 RKSSEITNE
+394 KKSSEITNE

-425 DEILKE
+425 EEILKE

-437 LPTDKY
+437 LPVDTY
-443 QAIHQA
+443 QKIQQT
-449 LIDALDKSDYI
+449 LIDTLDKSDYI
-460 HVVGTNGNKT
+460 HVVGCNGNKT

-480 NPDKETKYE
+480 DPLKETKYE
-489 NCLADVNIPVGEVFT
+489 NCLADVNIPLGEVFT

-509 GTDGVLHVKEVF
+509 GTEGVLHVKEVF

-536 GKIDKYTCTNYEDE
+536 GKISAYTCTNYEDE
-550 EKNKGFIEENL
+550 KKNKEFIDENL
-561 LFHHPTL
+561 LFYHPTL
-568 PVGEAAIGTNTY
+568 PMGEAAIGTNTY

-612 YSQEE
+612 YSNEE

-626 KEMIAKENGEPYTYC
+626 KEMIAKENGEAYTYC
-641 HTDITIPYDELGLLE
+641 HTDVTIPYDELGLLE
-656 AVTYGGERI
+656 AVDYNGVAV
-665 KLLENGR
+665 KLIENGR
-672 FVLKGCEELNI
+672 FVLEGCEELNI
-683 PLGQ
+683 PLEGI

>member
-15 IVTEAEGLCVYGP
+15 IITEAEGLGIYGP
-28 FFVSVSR
+28 FFVSVSK
-35 YIKGLLSIYEDIKV
+35 YVKGLLDIYEDIKV
-49 NGPIGN
+49 NGPIGS

-62 KRNDFLYGPIYPEAV
+62 ERNDFLYGEIYEENY
-77 KVSTIK
+77 K
-83 ESDVFYEGYD
+83 
-93 KSFLNPDYAYKM
+93 KSYLNPDYAYKTL
-105 YGETGTYLCA
+105 GEAGSILSA
-115 VFAEIFGMIP
+115 VYAEVFGMIP

-132 EEIIIRIELLL
+132 EELVIRMELLL
-143 EIYGTVKNTYEDGE
+143 EVYGNVLLAEGTLIKE
-157 EVKSD
+157 EE
-162 TLKDILY
+162 LREILY

-199 ENYDLSDVRTL
+199 ENCDLSDLRTL

-221 EETFSAV
+221 EDTFKAI
-228 AALDEKDVEIM
+228 AALDDKTVETM
-239 SSTFTEGFKKGFV
+239 SRTYTEGFKKGFV

-265 LRYRLGFERVAKE
+265 LRYRLGFERVAAE
-278 AIKQFRS
+278 AIKQFRA

-290 VIYRAG
+290 IIYRAG

-371 VPAECAHAA
+371 VPSECIHAA
-380 RYGSKKQEL
+380 RYGAKKQEL
-389 ITDYR
+389 ITDFR
-394 RKSSEITNE
+394 RKSAEITNE

-425 DEILKE
+425 EEILKE

-437 LPTDKY
+437 LPVDTY
-443 QAIHQA
+443 QAIQQT
-449 LIDALDKSDYI
+449 LIDTLDKSDYI
-460 HVVGTNGNKT
+460 HVVGCNGNKT
-470 DLKVKLADLK
+470 DLKVKLYDLN
-480 NPDKETKYE
+480 NPAKETKYE
-489 NCLADVNIPVGEVFT
+489 NCLADVNIPLGEVFT

-536 GKIDKYTCTNYEDE
+536 GKISAYTCTNYEDE
-550 EKNKGFIEENL
+550 KKNKEFIEENL
-561 LFHHPTL
+561 LFYHPTL
-568 PVGEAAIGTNTY
+568 PMGEAAIGTNTY

-612 YSQEE
+612 YSNEE

-626 KEMIAKENGEPYTYC
+626 KEMIAKENGEAYTYC
-641 HTDITIPYDELGLLE
+641 HTDVTIPYDELGLLE
-656 AVTYGGERI
+656 AVDYEGNAV
-665 KLLENGR
+665 KLIENGK
-672 FVLKGCEELNI
+672 FVLGGCEELNF
-683 PLGQ
+683 PLEGI

>member
-15 IVTEAEGLCVYGP
+15 IITEAEGLGNYGP
-28 FFVSVSR
+28 FFVSVSK
-35 YIKGLLSIYEDIKV
+35 YVKGLLDIYEDIKV

-62 KRNDFLYGPIYPEAV
+62 ERNDFLYGEIYAENY
-77 KVSTIK
+77 K
-83 ESDVFYEGYD
+83 
-93 KSFLNPDYAYKM
+93 KSYLNPDYAYEIL
-105 YGETGTYLCA
+105 GEAGSILSA
-115 VFAEIFGMIP
+115 VYAEIFGMIP

-132 EEIIIRIELLL
+132 EELVIRMELLL
-143 EIYGTVKNTYEDGE
+143 EVYGNVLLAEGSLIKE
-157 EVKSD
+157 EE
-162 TLKDILY
+162 LREILY

-199 ENYDLSDVRTL
+199 ENYDLSDLRTL

-221 EETFSAV
+221 EETFKAI
-228 AALDEKDVEIM
+228 AALDDKTIETM
-239 SSTFTEGFKKGFV
+239 SRTYTEGFRKGFV

-265 LRYRLGFERVAKE
+265 LRYRLGFERVAAE
-278 AIKQFRS
+278 AIKQFRA

-371 VPAECAHAA
+371 VPSECIHVA
-380 RYGSKKQEL
+380 RYGAKKQEL
-389 ITDYR
+389 ITDFR
-394 RKSSEITNE
+394 RKSAEITNE

-425 DEILKE
+425 EEILKE

-437 LPTDKY
+437 LPVDTY
-443 QAIHQA
+443 QAIQQT
-449 LIDALDKSDYI
+449 LIDTLDKSDYI
-460 HVVGTNGNKT
+460 HVVGCNGNKT
-470 DLKVKLADLK
+470 DLKVKLADL
-480 NPDKETKYE
+480 NDPAKETKYE
-489 NCLADVNIPVGEVFT
+489 NCLADVNIPLGEVFT

-536 GKIDKYTCTNYEDE
+536 GKISAYTCTNYEDE
-550 EKNKGFIEENL
+550 KKNKEFIEENL
-561 LFHHPTL
+561 LFYHPTL
-568 PVGEAAIGTNTY
+568 PMGEAAIGTNTY

-612 YSQEE
+612 YSNEE
-617 SVKVFNPDG
+617 SVKVYNPDG
-626 KEMIAKENGEPYTYC
+626 KEMIAKENGEAYTYC
-641 HTDITIPYDELGLLE
+641 HTDVTIPYDELGLLE
-656 AVTYGGERI
+656 AVDYEGNAV
-665 KLLENGR
+665 KLIENGK
-672 FVLKGCEELNI
+672 FVLGGCEELNV
-683 PLGQ
+683 PLEGI

>member
-15 IVTEAEGLCVYGP
+15 IVTEAEGLGLYGP
-28 FFVSVSR
+28 FFVSVSK
-35 YIKGLLSIYEDIKV
+35 YVKGLLSIYEDIKV

-62 KRNDFLYGPIYPEAV
+62 ERNDFLYGEIYAENY
-77 KVSTIK
+77 KTS
-83 ESDVFYEGYD
+83 Y
-93 KSFLNPDYAYKM
+93 LNPDYSYEAF
-105 YGETGTYLCA
+105 GEAGVLLSA
-115 VFAEIFGMIP
+115 VYAEVFGMIP

-132 EEIIIRIELLL
+132 EELVIRMELFLEVYGNVLLL
-143 EIYGTVKNTYEDGE
+143 EGE
-157 EVKSD
+157 SIKAEE
-162 TLKDILY
+162 LREILY
-169 YYVFDYTE
+169 FYVFDYTE
-177 DESLKRINKQLTIDN
+177 DESVKRINKQLTIDN

-210 YAFGE
+210 FAFGE

-221 EETFSAV
+221 EETFLAMAS
-228 AALDEKDVEIM
+228 LDEKDIEIM
-239 SSTFTEGFKKGFV
+239 SRTYTEGFKKGFV

-265 LRYRLGFERVAKE
+265 LRYRLGFERVAKD
-278 AIKQFRS
+278 AIKQFRQ

-331 DGHLV
+331 NGQLV

-371 VPAECAHAA
+371 VPSECAHAA
-380 RYGSKKQEL
+380 RYGTKKQEL
-389 ITDYR
+389 ITDFR

-425 DEILKE
+425 EEILKE

-437 LPTDKY
+437 LPVDTY
-443 QAIHQA
+443 QNIQQT
-449 LIDALDKSDYI
+449 LIDTLDKSDYI
-460 HVVGTNGNKT
+460 HVVGCNGNKT
-470 DLKVKLADLK
+470 DLKVKLADL
-480 NPDKETKYE
+480 NDPSKETKYE
-489 NCLADVNIPVGEVFT
+489 NCLADVNIPLGEVFT

-509 GTDGVLHVKEVF
+509 GTEGVLHVKEVF

-536 GKIDKYTCTNYEDE
+536 GKISAYTCTNYEDE
-550 EKNKGFIEENL
+550 KKNKEFIDENL
-561 LFHHPTL
+561 LFYHPTL
-568 PVGEAAIGTNTY
+568 PMGEATIGTNTY

-612 YSQEE
+612 YSNEE
-617 SVKVFNPDG
+617 SVKVYNPDG
-626 KEMIAKENGEPYTYC
+626 KEMIAKENGEAYTYC
-641 HTDITIPYDELGLLE
+641 HTDVTIPYDELGLLE
-656 AVTYGGERI
+656 AIDYNGVAV
-665 KLLENGR
+665 KLIENGR
-672 FVLKGCEELNI
+672 FVLEGCEELNI
-683 PLGQ
+683 PLEGI

>member
-15 IVTEAEGLCVYGP
+15 IVTEAEGLGIYGP
-28 FFVSVSR
+28 FFVSVSK
-35 YIKGLLSIYEDIKV
+35 YVKGLLSIYEDIKV

-62 KRNDFLYGPIYPEAV
+62 ERNDFLYGEIYSENY
-77 KVSTIK
+77 KTS
-83 ESDVFYEGYD
+83 Y
-93 KSFLNPDYAYKM
+93 LNPDYAYETL
-105 YGETGTYLCA
+105 GEAGVLLSA
-115 VFAEIFGMIP
+115 VYAEVFGMIP

-132 EEIIIRIELLL
+132 EELVIRMELFLEVYGNVLLL
-143 EIYGTVKNTYEDGE
+143 EGE
-157 EVKSD
+157 SIKAEE
-162 TLKDILY
+162 LREILY

-177 DESLKRINKQLTIDN
+177 DESVKRINKQLTIDN

-210 YAFGE
+210 FAFGE

-221 EETFSAV
+221 EETFLAMAS
-228 AALDEKDVEIM
+228 LDEKDIEIM
-239 SSTFTEGFKKGFV
+239 SRTYTEGFKKGFV

-265 LRYRLGFERVAKE
+265 LRYRLGFERVAKD
-278 AIKQFRS
+278 AIKQFRQ

-331 DGHLV
+331 NGQLV

-371 VPAECAHAA
+371 VPSECAHAA
-380 RYGSKKQEL
+380 RYGTKKQEL

-425 DEILKE
+425 EEILKE

-437 LPTDKY
+437 LPVDTY
-443 QAIHQA
+443 QNIQQT
-449 LIDALDKSDYI
+449 LIDTLDKSDYI
-460 HVVGTNGNKT
+460 HVVGCNGNKT

-480 NPDKETKYE
+480 DPLKETKYE
-489 NCLADVNIPVGEVFT
+489 NCLADVNIPLGEVFT

-509 GTDGVLHVKEVF
+509 GTEGVLHVKEVF

-536 GKIDKYTCTNYEDE
+536 GKISAYTCTNYEDE
-550 EKNKGFIEENL
+550 KKNKEFIDENL
-561 LFHHPTL
+561 LFYHPTL
-568 PVGEAAIGTNTY
+568 PMGEAAIGTNTY

-612 YSQEE
+612 YSNEE
-617 SVKVFNPDG
+617 SVKVYNPDG
-626 KEMIAKENGEPYTYC
+626 KEMIAKENGEAYTYC
-641 HTDITIPYDELGLLE
+641 HTDVTIPYDELGLLE
-656 AVTYGGERI
+656 AVDYNGI
-665 KLLENGR
+665 AVKLIENGR
-672 FVLKGCEELNI
+672 FVLEGCEELNI
-683 PLGQ
+683 PLEGI

>member
-15 IVTEAEGLCVYGP
+15 IITEAEGLGNYGP
-28 FFVSVSR
+28 FFVSVSK
-35 YIKGLLSIYEDIKV
+35 YVKGLLDIYEDIKV

-62 KRNDFLYGPIYPEAV
+62 ERNDFLYGEIYAENY
-77 KVSTIK
+77 K
-83 ESDVFYEGYD
+83 
-93 KSFLNPDYAYKM
+93 KSYLNPDYAYEIL
-105 YGETGTYLCA
+105 GEAGSILSA
-115 VFAEIFGMIP
+115 VYAEIFGMIP

-132 EEIIIRIELLL
+132 EELVIRMELLL
-143 EIYGTVKNTYEDGE
+143 EVYGNVLLAEGSLIKE
-157 EVKSD
+157 EE
-162 TLKDILY
+162 LREILY

-199 ENYDLSDVRTL
+199 ENYDLSDLRTL

-221 EETFSAV
+221 EETFKAI
-228 AALDEKDVEIM
+228 AALDDKTIETM
-239 SSTFTEGFKKGFV
+239 SRTYTEGFRKGFV

-265 LRYRLGFERVAKE
+265 LRYRLGFERVAAE
-278 AIKQFRS
+278 AIKQFRA

-371 VPAECAHAA
+371 VPSECIHVA
-380 RYGSKKQEL
+380 RYGAKKQEL
-389 ITDYR
+389 ITDFR
-394 RKSSEITNE
+394 RKSAEITNE

-425 DEILKE
+425 EEILKE

-437 LPTDKY
+437 LPVDTY
-443 QAIHQA
+443 QAIQQT
-449 LIDALDKSDYI
+449 LIDTLDKSDYI
-460 HVVGTNGNKT
+460 HVVGCNGNKT
-470 DLKVKLADLK
+470 DLKVKLADL
-480 NPDKETKYE
+480 NDPAKETKYE
-489 NCLADVNIPVGEVFT
+489 NCLADVNIPLGEVFT

-536 GKIDKYTCTNYEDE
+536 GKISAYTCTNYEDE
-550 EKNKGFIEENL
+550 KKNKEFIEENL
-561 LFHHPTL
+561 LFYHPTL
-568 PVGEAAIGTNTY
+568 PMGEAAIGTNTY

-612 YSQEE
+612 YSNEE
-617 SVKVFNPDG
+617 SVKVYNPDG
-626 KEMIAKENGEPYTYC
+626 KEMIAKENGEAYTYC
-641 HTDITIPYDELGLLE
+641 HTDVTIPYDELGLLE
-656 AVTYGGERI
+656 AVDYDGNAV
-665 KLLENGR
+665 KLIENGR
-672 FVLKGCEELNI
+672 FVLRGCEELNV
-683 PLGQ
+683 PLEGI

>member
-15 IVTEAEGLCVYGP
+15 IITEAEGLGNYGP
-28 FFVSVSR
+28 FFVSVSK
-35 YIKGLLSIYEDIKV
+35 YVKGLLDIYEDIKV

-62 KRNDFLYGPIYPEAV
+62 ERNDFLYGEIYAENY
-77 KVSTIK
+77 K
-83 ESDVFYEGYD
+83 
-93 KSFLNPDYAYKM
+93 KSYLNPDYAYEIL
-105 YGETGTYLCA
+105 GEAGSILSA
-115 VFAEIFGMIP
+115 VYAEIFGMIP

-132 EEIIIRIELLL
+132 EELVIRMELLL
-143 EIYGTVKNTYEDGE
+143 EVYGNVLLAEGSLIKE
-157 EVKSD
+157 EE
-162 TLKDILY
+162 LREILY

-199 ENYDLSDVRTL
+199 ENYDLSDLRTL

-221 EETFSAV
+221 EETFKAI
-228 AALDEKDVEIM
+228 AALDDKTIETM
-239 SSTFTEGFKKGFV
+239 SRTYTEGFRKGFV

-265 LRYRLGFERVAKE
+265 LRYRLGFERVAAE
-278 AIKQFRS
+278 AIKQFRA

-371 VPAECAHAA
+371 VPSECIHVA
-380 RYGSKKQEL
+380 RYGAKKQEL
-389 ITDYR
+389 ITDFR
-394 RKSSEITNE
+394 RKSAEITNE

-425 DEILKE
+425 EEILKE

-437 LPTDKY
+437 LPVDTY
-443 QAIHQA
+443 QAIQQT
-449 LIDALDKSDYI
+449 LIDTLDKSDYI
-460 HVVGTNGNKT
+460 HVVGCNGNKT
-470 DLKVKLADLK
+470 DLKVKLADL
-480 NPDKETKYE
+480 NDPAKETKYE
-489 NCLADVNIPVGEVFT
+489 NCLADVNIPLGEVFT

-536 GKIDKYTCTNYEDE
+536 GKISAYTCTNYEDE
-550 EKNKGFIEENL
+550 KKNKEFIEENL
-561 LFHHPTL
+561 LFYHPTL
-568 PVGEAAIGTNTY
+568 PMGEAAIGTNTY

-612 YSQEE
+612 YSNEE

-626 KEMIAKENGEPYTYC
+626 KEMIAKENGEAYTYC
-641 HTDITIPYDELGLLE
+641 HTDVTIPYDELGLLE
-656 AVTYGGERI
+656 AVDYEGNAV
-665 KLLENGR
+665 KLIENGK
-672 FVLKGCEELNI
+672 FVLGGCEELNV
-683 PLGQ
+683 PLEGI

>member
-7 LSKERIEE
+7 LAKQRINEL
-15 IVTEAEGLCVYGP
+15 ITEARGLDKFGP
-28 FFVSVSR
+28 FFVLTAK
-35 YIKGLLSIYEDIKV
+35 YISGLTDIYEDIKE
-49 NGPIGN
+49 NGLIEG

-62 KRNDFLYGPIYPEAV
+62 KRNDFLYGEIY
-77 KVSTIK
+77 KDNYK
-83 ESDVFYEGYD
+83 
-93 KSFLNPDYAYKM
+93 KSYLNPDYAYETL
-105 YGETGTYLCA
+105 GEAGKVLCV
-115 VFAEIFGMIP
+115 VFAEVFGMIP

-132 EEIIIRIELLL
+132 EEIVIRMELFL
-143 EIYGTVKNTYEDGE
+143 EVYGNIKEAE
-157 EVKSD
+157 EVKAD
-162 TLKDILY
+162 ELCEILY
-169 YYVFDYTE
+169 FYVFDYTE
-177 DESLKRINKQLTIDN
+177 DESLKRIGKQLTLDN
-192 AYANKII
+192 AFANKII
-199 ENYDLSDVRTL
+199 DNYDLNDVRTL

-221 EETFSAV
+221 EETFEAIKE
-228 AALDEKDVEIM
+228 LDEDTIDLM
-239 SSTFTEGFKKGFV
+239 SKTFTEGFKRGFE
-252 VSKKDLSKKKTVN
+252 VSRKDLSKKKTVN
-265 LRYRLGFERVAKE
+265 LRYRLGFEKVVKKSMA
-278 AIKQFRS
+278 QFRK

-296 YDIFSRTGIFKPGYY
+296 YDIFSRGGIFKVGYY

-326 MSLVL
+326 LSLIM
-331 DGHLV
+331 DGQLV

-350 KKEAEE
+350 KKEASEY
-356 WAGPACMEI
+356 AGPACMEI

-371 VPAECAHAA
+371 VPTECKNAL
-380 RYGSKKQEL
+380 RYGTKKQDL
-389 ITDYR
+389 IRDFR
-394 RKSSEITNE
+394 ERSSKITNE
-403 YIKREERSFTIIAW
+403 YIKREERSFAIIAW
-417 PVPAIGNY
+417 PIPAIGNY
-425 DEILKE
+425 KEILKE

-437 LPTDKY
+437 LPVDKY
-443 QAIHQA
+443 ETIQQT
-449 LIDALDKSDYI
+449 LIDTLDKADYI
-460 HVVGTNGNKT
+460 HIVGANGNKT
-470 DLKVKLADLK
+470 NLFVKLADLK
-480 NPDKETKYE
+480 DPAKETKYE

-509 GTDGVLHVKEVF
+509 GTKGTLHVKEVF
-521 LNDLKFKNIELEIKD
+521 LNDLKFLNIELDIED
-536 GKIDKYTCTNYEDE
+536 GKIKEYTCTNYEDE
-550 EKNKGFIEENL
+550 KKNREFVEENL

-568 PVGEAAIGTNTY
+568 PMGEAAIGTNTY

-656 AVTYGGERI
+656 AVTYDGERI

-672 FVLKGCEELNI
+672 FVLKGCEELNT
-683 PLGQ
+683 PLG

>member
-7 LSKERIEE
+7 LAKQRINEL
-15 IVTEAEGLCVYGP
+15 ITEARGLDKFGP
-28 FFVSVSR
+28 FFVSVSK
-35 YIKGLLSIYEDIKV
+35 YISGLADIYEDIKV
-49 NGPIGN
+49 NGPIKG
-55 KSLEELR
+55 KTIEELR
-62 KRNDFLYGPIYPEAV
+62 KRNDFLYGEIY
-77 KVSTIK
+77 KDNYKNS
-83 ESDVFYEGYD
+83 Y
-93 KSFLNPDYAYKM
+93 LNPDYAYETL
-105 YGETGTYLCA
+105 GEAGSVLC
-115 VFAEIFGMIP
+115 VVYAEIFGLIP

-132 EEIIIRIELLL
+132 EEIVIRMELFL
-143 EIYGTVKNTYEDGE
+143 EVYSNIKEAE
-157 EVKSD
+157 EVNSEE
-162 TLKDILY
+162 LKEIMY

-177 DESLKRINKQLTIDN
+177 DESLKRIGKQLTLDN

-199 ENYDLSDVRTL
+199 ENYDLNDVRTL

-221 EETFSAV
+221 EETFEAI
-228 AALDEKDVEIM
+228 ADLDEDTVDLM
-239 SSTFTEGFKKGFV
+239 SRTFTEGFKRGFV

-265 LRYRLGFERVAKE
+265 LRYRLGFEKVAKK
-278 AIKQFRS
+278 AIVQFKE

-296 YDIFSRTGIFKPGYY
+296 YDIFSRGGIFKVGYY

-326 MSLVL
+326 MSLIL
-331 DGHLV
+331 DGQLV
-336 TRRIEGIKAAYEEL
+336 TRRIEGIKASYEEL
-350 KKEAEE
+350 KKEASEF
-356 WAGPACMEI
+356 AGPACMEI

-371 VPAECAHAA
+371 VPTECKHAL
-380 RYGSKKQEL
+380 RYGTKKQNL
-389 ITDYR
+389 IRDFR
-394 RKSSEITNE
+394 EKNSKITNE
-403 YIKREERSFTIIAW
+403 YIKREERSFAIIAW
-417 PVPAIGNY
+417 PIPAIGNY
-425 DEILKE
+425 KEILNE

-437 LPTDKY
+437 LPVDKY
-443 QAIHQA
+443 EAIQQT
-449 LIDALDKSDYI
+449 LIDTLDKADYI
-460 HVVGTNGNKT
+460 HIQGQNGNKT
-470 DLKVKLADLK
+470 DLNVKLADL
-480 NPDKETKYE
+480 NDPEKETKYE

-509 GTDGVLHVKEVF
+509 GTNGTLHVKEVF
-521 LNDLKFKNIELEIKD
+521 LNDLKFKNIELDIED
-536 GKIDKYTCTNYEDE
+536 GKIKEYTCTNYDDE
-550 EKNKGFIEENL
+550 KKNREFIEENL

-568 PVGEAAIGTNTY
+568 PMGEAAIGTNTY

-617 SVKVFNPDG
+617 SVKVYNPDG

-656 AVTYGGERI
+656 AVTYQGERI

-672 FVLKGCEELNI
+672 FVLNGCEELNA
-683 PLGQ
+683 PLER

>member
-15 IVTEAEGLCVYGP
+15 IVTEAEGLGKYGP
-28 FFVSVSR
+28 FFVSVSK
-35 YIKGLLSIYEDIKV
+35 YVKGLLSIYEDIKV

-62 KRNDFLYGPIYPEAV
+62 ERNDFLYGEIYSGNY
-77 KVSTIK
+77 KTS
-83 ESDVFYEGYD
+83 Y
-93 KSFLNPDYAYKM
+93 LNPDYAYETL
-105 YGETGTYLCA
+105 GEAGVLLSA
-115 VFAEIFGMIP
+115 VYAEIFGMIP

-132 EEIIIRIELLL
+132 EELVIRMELFLEVYGNVLLL
-143 EIYGTVKNTYEDGE
+143 EGKTVKAE
-157 EVKSD
+157 E
-162 TLKDILY
+162 LREILY

-177 DESLKRINKQLTIDN
+177 DESVKRINKQLTIDN

-210 YAFGE
+210 FAFGE

-221 EETFSAV
+221 EETFLAMAS
-228 AALDEKDVEIM
+228 LDEKDIEIM
-239 SSTFTEGFKKGFV
+239 SRTYTEGFKKGFV

-265 LRYRLGFERVAKE
+265 LRYRLGFERVVKD
-278 AIKQFRS
+278 AIKQFRQ

-331 DGHLV
+331 NGQLV

-371 VPAECAHAA
+371 VPSECAHAA

-389 ITDYR
+389 ITDFR
-394 RKSSEITNE
+394 KKSSEITNE

-425 DEILKE
+425 EEILKE

-437 LPTDKY
+437 LPVDTY
-443 QAIHQA
+443 QKIQQT
-449 LIDALDKSDYI
+449 LIDTLDKSDYI
-460 HVVGTNGNKT
+460 HVVGCNGNKT

-480 NPDKETKYE
+480 DPLKETKYE
-489 NCLADVNIPVGEVFT
+489 NCLADVNIPLGEVFT

-509 GTDGVLHVKEVF
+509 GTEGVLHVKEVF

-536 GKIDKYTCTNYEDE
+536 GKISAYTCTNYEDE
-550 EKNKGFIEENL
+550 KKNKEFIDENL
-561 LFHHPTL
+561 LFYHPTL
-568 PVGEAAIGTNTY
+568 PMGEAAIGTNTY

-612 YSQEE
+612 YSNEE
-617 SVKVFNPDG
+617 SVKVYNPDG
-626 KEMIAKENGEPYTYC
+626 K
-641 HTDITIPYDELGLLE
+641 
-656 AVTYGGERI
+656 
-665 KLLENGR
+665 
-672 FVLKGCEELNI
+672 
-683 PLGQ
+683 

>member
-15 IVTEAEGLCVYGP
+15 IVTEAEGLGLYGP
-28 FFVSVSR
+28 FFVSVSK
-35 YIKGLLSIYEDIKV
+35 YVKGLLSIYEDIKV

-62 KRNDFLYGPIYPEAV
+62 ERNDFLYGEIYAENY
-77 KVSTIK
+77 KTS
-83 ESDVFYEGYD
+83 Y
-93 KSFLNPDYAYKM
+93 LNPDYAYEAF
-105 YGETGTYLCA
+105 GEAGVLLSA
-115 VFAEIFGMIP
+115 VYAEVFGMIP

-132 EEIIIRIELLL
+132 EELVIRMELFLEVYGNVLLL
-143 EIYGTVKNTYEDGE
+143 EGE
-157 EVKSD
+157 SIKAEE
-162 TLKDILY
+162 LREILY
-169 YYVFDYTE
+169 FYVFDYTE
-177 DESLKRINKQLTIDN
+177 DESVKRINKQLTIDN

-210 YAFGE
+210 FAFGE

-221 EETFSAV
+221 EETFLAMAS
-228 AALDEKDVEIM
+228 LDEKDIEIM
-239 SSTFTEGFKKGFV
+239 SRTYTEGFKKGFV

-265 LRYRLGFERVAKE
+265 LRYRLGFERVAKD
-278 AIKQFRS
+278 AIKQFRQ

-331 DGHLV
+331 NGQLV

-371 VPAECAHAA
+371 VPSECAHAA
-380 RYGSKKQEL
+380 RYGTKKQEL
-389 ITDYR
+389 ITDFR

-425 DEILKE
+425 EEILKE

-437 LPTDKY
+437 LPVDTY
-443 QAIHQA
+443 QNIQQT
-449 LIDALDKSDYI
+449 LIDTLDKSDYI
-460 HVVGTNGNKT
+460 HVVGCNGNKT
-470 DLKVKLADLK
+470 DLKVKLADL
-480 NPDKETKYE
+480 NDPSKETKYE
-489 NCLADVNIPVGEVFT
+489 NCLADVNIPLGEVFT

-509 GTDGVLHVKEVF
+509 GTEGVLHVKEVF

-536 GKIDKYTCTNYEDE
+536 GKISAYTCTNYEDE
-550 EKNKGFIEENL
+550 KKNKEFIDENL
-561 LFHHPTL
+561 LFYHPTL
-568 PVGEAAIGTNTY
+568 PMGEAAIGTNTY

-612 YSQEE
+612 YSNEE
-617 SVKVFNPDG
+617 SVKVYNPDG
-626 KEMIAKENGEPYTYC
+626 KEMIAKENGEAYTYC
-641 HTDITIPYDELGLLE
+641 HTDVTIPYDELGLLE
-656 AVTYGGERI
+656 AIDYNGVAV
-665 KLLENGR
+665 KLIENGR
-672 FVLKGCEELNI
+672 FVLEGCEELNI
-683 PLGQ
+683 PLEGI

>member
-15 IVTEAEGLCVYGP
+15 IVTEAEGLGKYGP
-28 FFVSVSR
+28 FFVSVSK
-35 YIKGLLSIYEDIKV
+35 YVKGLLSIYEDIKV

-62 KRNDFLYGPIYPEAV
+62 ERNDFLYGEIYSGNY
-77 KVSTIK
+77 KTS
-83 ESDVFYEGYD
+83 Y
-93 KSFLNPDYAYKM
+93 LNPDYAYEAL
-105 YGETGTYLCA
+105 GEEGVLLSA
-115 VFAEIFGMIP
+115 VYAEIFGMIP

-132 EEIIIRIELLL
+132 EELVIRMELFLEVYGNVLLL
-143 EIYGTVKNTYEDGE
+143 EGETVKAE
-157 EVKSD
+157 E
-162 TLKDILY
+162 LREILY

-177 DESLKRINKQLTIDN
+177 DESVKRINKQLTIDN

-210 YAFGE
+210 FAFGE

-221 EETFSAV
+221 EETFLAMAS
-228 AALDEKDVEIM
+228 LDEKVIEIM
-239 SSTFTEGFKKGFV
+239 SRTYTEGFKKGFV
-252 VSKKDLSKKKTVN
+252 VSKKDLSKKKNVN
-265 LRYRLGFERVAKE
+265 LRYRLGFERVAKD
-278 AIKQFRS
+278 AIKQFRQ

-296 YDIFSRTGIFKPGYY
+296 YDMFSRTGIFKPGYY

-331 DGHLV
+331 NGQLV

-371 VPAECAHAA
+371 VPSECAHAA

-389 ITDYR
+389 ITDFR
-394 RKSSEITNE
+394 KKSSEITNE

-425 DEILKE
+425 EEILKE

-437 LPTDKY
+437 LPVDTY
-443 QAIHQA
+443 QKIQQT
-449 LIDALDKSDYI
+449 LIDTLDKSDYI
-460 HVVGTNGNKT
+460 HVVGCNGNKT

-480 NPDKETKYE
+480 DPLKETKYE
-489 NCLADVNIPVGEVFT
+489 NCLADVNIPLGEVFT

-509 GTDGVLHVKEVF
+509 GTEGVLHVKEVF

-536 GKIDKYTCTNYEDE
+536 GKISAYTCTNYEDE
-550 EKNKGFIEENL
+550 KKNKEFIDENL
-561 LFHHPTL
+561 LFYHPTL
-568 PVGEAAIGTNTY
+568 PMGEAAIGTNTY

-612 YSQEE
+612 YSNEE

-626 KEMIAKENGEPYTYC
+626 KEMIAKENGEAYTYC
-641 HTDITIPYDELGLLE
+641 HTDVTIPYDELGLLE
-656 AVTYGGERI
+656 AVDYNGVAV
-665 KLLENGR
+665 KLIENGR
-672 FVLKGCEELNI
+672 FVLEGCEELNI
-683 PLGQ
+683 PLEGI

>member
-15 IVTEAEGLCVYGP
+15 IVTEAEGLGKYGP
-28 FFVSVSR
+28 FFVSVSK
-35 YIKGLLSIYEDIKV
+35 YVKGLLSIYEDIKV

-62 KRNDFLYGPIYPEAV
+62 ERNDFLYGEIYSGNY
-77 KVSTIK
+77 KTS
-83 ESDVFYEGYD
+83 Y
-93 KSFLNPDYAYKM
+93 LNPDYAYEAL
-105 YGETGTYLCA
+105 GEAGVLLSA
-115 VFAEIFGMIP
+115 VYAEIFGMIP

-132 EEIIIRIELLL
+132 EELVIRMELFLEVYGNVLLL
-143 EIYGTVKNTYEDGE
+143 EGETVKAE
-157 EVKSD
+157 E
-162 TLKDILY
+162 LREILY

-177 DESLKRINKQLTIDN
+177 DESVKRINKQLTIDN

-210 YAFGE
+210 FAFGE

-221 EETFSAV
+221 EETFLAMAS
-228 AALDEKDVEIM
+228 LDEKVIEIM
-239 SSTFTEGFKKGFV
+239 SRTYTEGFKKGFV

-265 LRYRLGFERVAKE
+265 LRYRLGFERVTKD
-278 AIKQFRS
+278 AIKQFRQ

-331 DGHLV
+331 NGQLV

-350 KKEAEE
+350 KTEAEE

-371 VPAECAHAA
+371 VPSECAHAA

-389 ITDYR
+389 ITDFR
-394 RKSSEITNE
+394 KKSSEITNE

-425 DEILKE
+425 EEILKE

-437 LPTDKY
+437 LPVDTY
-443 QAIHQA
+443 QKIQQT
-449 LIDALDKSDYI
+449 LIDTLDKSDYI
-460 HVVGTNGNKT
+460 HVVGCNGNKT

-480 NPDKETKYE
+480 DPLKETKYE
-489 NCLADVNIPVGEVFT
+489 NCLADVNIPLGEVFT

-509 GTDGVLHVKEVF
+509 GTEGVLHVKEVF

-536 GKIDKYTCTNYEDE
+536 GKISAYTCTNYEDE
-550 EKNKGFIEENL
+550 KKNKEFIDENL
-561 LFHHPTL
+561 LFYHPTL
-568 PVGEAAIGTNTY
+568 PMGEAAIGTNTY

-612 YSQEE
+612 YSNEE

-626 KEMIAKENGEPYTYC
+626 KEMIAKENGEAYTYC
-641 HTDITIPYDELGLLE
+641 HTDVTIPYDELGLLE
-656 AVTYGGERI
+656 AVDYNGVAV
-665 KLLENGR
+665 KLIENGR
-672 FVLKGCEELNI
+672 FVLEGCEELNI
-683 PLGQ
+683 PLEGI

>member
-15 IVTEAEGLCVYGP
+15 IVTEAEGLGLYGP
-28 FFVSVSR
+28 FFVSVSK
-35 YIKGLLSIYEDIKV
+35 YVKGLLSIYEDIKV

-62 KRNDFLYGPIYPEAV
+62 ERNDFLYGEIYAENY
-77 KVSTIK
+77 KTS
-83 ESDVFYEGYD
+83 Y
-93 KSFLNPDYAYKM
+93 LNPDYSYEAF
-105 YGETGTYLCA
+105 GEAGVLLSA
-115 VFAEIFGMIP
+115 VYAEVFGMIP

-132 EEIIIRIELLL
+132 EELVIRMELFLEVYGNVLLL
-143 EIYGTVKNTYEDGE
+143 EGE
-157 EVKSD
+157 SIKAEE
-162 TLKDILY
+162 LREILY
-169 YYVFDYTE
+169 FYVFDYTE
-177 DESLKRINKQLTIDN
+177 DESVKRINKQLTIDN

-210 YAFGE
+210 FAFGE

-221 EETFSAV
+221 EETFLAMAS
-228 AALDEKDVEIM
+228 LDEKDIEIM
-239 SSTFTEGFKKGFV
+239 SRTYTEGFKKGFV

-265 LRYRLGFERVAKE
+265 LRYRLGFERVAKD
-278 AIKQFRS
+278 AIKQFRQ

-331 DGHLV
+331 NGQLV

-371 VPAECAHAA
+371 VPSECAHAA
-380 RYGSKKQEL
+380 RYGTKKQEL
-389 ITDYR
+389 ITDFR

-425 DEILKE
+425 EEILKE

-437 LPTDKY
+437 LPVDTY
-443 QAIHQA
+443 QNIQQT
-449 LIDALDKSDYI
+449 LIDTLDKSDYI
-460 HVVGTNGNKT
+460 HVVGCNGNKT
-470 DLKVKLADLK
+470 DLKVKLADL
-480 NPDKETKYE
+480 NDPSKETKYE
-489 NCLADVNIPVGEVFT
+489 NCLADVNIPLGEVFT

-509 GTDGVLHVKEVF
+509 GTEGVLHVKEVF

-536 GKIDKYTCTNYEDE
+536 GKISAYTCTNYEDE
-550 EKNKGFIEENL
+550 KKNKEFIDENL
-561 LFHHPTL
+561 LFYHPTL
-568 PVGEAAIGTNTY
+568 PMGEAAIGTNTY

-612 YSQEE
+612 YSNEE
-617 SVKVFNPDG
+617 SVKVYNPDG
-626 KEMIAKENGEPYTYC
+626 KEMIAKENGEAYTYC
-641 HTDITIPYDELGLLE
+641 HTDVTIPYDELGLLE
-656 AVTYGGERI
+656 AIDYNGVAV
-665 KLLENGR
+665 KLIENGR
-672 FVLKGCEELNI
+672 FVLEGCEELNI
-683 PLGQ
+683 PLEGI